1 MLKDEER
8 IFIGG
13 RLGHGLFNRYGFRWE
28 VRVFHDGRG
37 FARARM
43 TLHGFLVRG
52 GVLTRL
58 PLGLRLRFRG
68 FRLLLILTDSF
79 RSDSVFVFF
88 NLTADLF
95 DGVVDGDEEVMGDIL
110 AMEFDPVSMMGEFGG
125 FPVISTRRTTLAETG
140 GANKRSSLPTRSST
154 CSFIASK
161 S

>member
-1 MLKDEER
+1 
-8 IFIGG
+8 
-13 RLGHGLFNRYGFRWE
+13 
-28 VRVFHDGRG
+28 
-37 FARARM
+37 M